1 MDLTKIKGL
10 DHIGIPSRDI
20 EKTIEFF
27 SGVGFKV
34 VMRTINENSG
44 EKVAFLSLGSTMI
57 ETYQPKT
64 VKGESGAIDHIALS
78 VDDVD
83 SLFYNAKKEG
93 YMTTD
98 LEELPFWENGV
109 RFFKVTGPEGEVVEL
124 IQKL

>member
-27 SGVGFKV
+27 SGLGFKV

-44 EKVAFLSLGSTMI
+44 EKVAFLSLGTTMI

-64 VKGESGAIDHIALS
+64 VTGGSGAIDHIALS

>member
-27 SGVGFKV
+27 SGLGFKV

-44 EKVAFLSLGSTMI
+44 EKVAFLSLGATMI

-93 YMTTD
+93 CMTTD

>member
-1 MDLTKIKGL
+1 MSADCSCTMMSCQA
-10 DHIGIPSRDI
+10 PACSA
-20 EKTIEFF
+20 E
-27 SGVGFKV
+27 
-34 VMRTINENSG
+34 
-44 EKVAFLSLGSTMI
+44 AFACCAHS
-57 ETYQPKT
+57 
-64 VKGESGAIDHIALS
+64 ANRNIALS